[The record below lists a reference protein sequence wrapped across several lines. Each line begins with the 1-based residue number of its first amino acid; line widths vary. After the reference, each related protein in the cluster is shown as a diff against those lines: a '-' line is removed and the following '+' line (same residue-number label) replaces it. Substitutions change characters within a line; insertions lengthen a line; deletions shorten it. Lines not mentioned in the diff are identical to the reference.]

1 MPNFSPIAY
10 LRSDFPEKFGLP
22 RQSGIVNSLKS
33 YIIFEPQYRIK
44 EAFRGLEGYS
54 HIWILW
60 EFSQNESKEWSPT
73 VRPPK
78 LGGNKRMGVF
88 ATRSPFRPNP
98 IGLSAV
104 KLEKI
109 DLDCPN
115 APILTV
121 SGADITD
128 NTPIL
133 DIKPYLPYA
142 DAYPDALSGFALTE
156 REGGLSVEFP
166 PELLHKIPAEKR
178 QGLIDILK
186 QDPRPAYQ
194 NDPDRIYI
202 MAFGGFEVRFRVE
215 DRLLFVV
222 DVSALQNSV

>member
-1 MPNFSPIAY
+1 MSIYNPIAH
-10 LRSDFPEKFGLP
+10 LHSDFPEKFGLP
-22 RQSGIVNSLKS
+22 RQSGLVNSLKS

-54 HIWILW
+54 HIWIIW
-60 EFSQNESKEWSPT
+60 EFSRTEGKEWSPT

-98 IGLSAV
+98 IGMSAV

-109 DLDCPN
+109 DFDCPN
-115 APILTV
+115 APVLVV
-121 SGADITD
+121 SGGDIMD

-142 DAYPDALSGFALTE
+142 DAYPNALSGFALTE
-156 REGGLSVEFP
+156 REGSLSVELP
-166 PELLHKIPAEKR
+166 SELLQKIPEEKK
-178 QGLIDILK
+178 QGLVDILK

-194 NDPDRIYI
+194 SDPDRTYV
-202 MAFGGFEVRFRVE
+202 MEFGGFEV
-215 DRLLFVV
+215 LFKVNG
-222 DVSALQNSV
+222 DILTVSSITAKTRI